1 MGVERTLE
9 DEKDELG
16 LDHFEVRKYLSV
28 LRHLRITQVS
38 HLFLSRQTQRL
49 REKKSGG
56 GHLPRETGDQRAS
69 DALTLHDEEDRTQR
83 LTRIAA
89 EIREDQR
96 KNAAARASHAKKRR
110 RELEA
115 IRLPVETLRCC
126 IPP

>member
-1 MGVERTLE
+1 MRQAT
-9 DEKDELG
+9 
-16 LDHFEVRKYLSV
+16 SA
-28 LRHLRITQVS
+28 
-38 HLFLSRQTQRL
+38 LF
-49 REKKSGG
+49 
-56 GHLPRETGDQRAS
+56 